1 MGFLDGIDQYLSGIF
16 GSSQSSA
23 PPVPPQ
29 AAMQMP
35 PVQTLEA
42 QPSAG
47 PGGFPPVAGMDSGP
61 TGQAQPSTATP
72 GPIQPPP
79 PTFPNGQ
86 VPMPQPNPNA
96 LPPSSGPTAGPPMSL
111 APPNPGGAPQPPPS
125 LPPQASPPM
134 PQPRP
139 QAPPGGGPANNPVL
153 NALFSQSNMQ
163 GVGKGLA
170 SVAQN
175 WNKPG
180 LAAFA
185 GSAGATME
193 GQAAANQEEQ
203 KHTLATRKQNFDEMS
218 NSFKDWIAAKQQD
231 STEKMR
237 DAQTKYLGA
246 RAEAIMNG
254 ASTGGT
260 GNNAMLNTPF
270 GKMVTID
277 KMVDA
282 RKESE
287 AKTMREAN
295 KGRTPDE
302 QSAAQKDLD
311 GKYEQLRQQQYQK
324 YGINPQ
330 AAEQMKKMGTG
341 APVKN
346 SDGTFQKNPD
356 GSYVFPQDSP
366 PFDTRNMT
374 IEQFNSHV
382 PVGAYYVGNDGKAYK
397 RTQAPGLGKQ
407 SEAAPN
413 YDDMQAMSAS

>member
-1 MGFLDGIDQYLSGIF
+1 MGFLDGIDQYLSGVF
-16 GSSQSSA
+16 GSPQPVQ
-23 PPVPPQ
+23 PPV
-29 AAMQMP
+29 QMP

-42 QPSAG
+42 NTNT
-47 PGGFPPVAGMDSGP
+47 GGFPPVQDLTSGP
-61 TGQAQPSTATP
+61 SAQPSTATP
-72 GPIQPPP
+72 TPIQPPA

-86 VPMPQPNPNA
+86 VPLPRPNPSAIPNVID
-96 LPPSSGPTAGPPMSL
+96 PSAGAPTSL
-111 APPNPGGAPQPPPS
+111 VPPNPSAQSPPS
-125 LPPQASPPM
+125 LPPQANVPM

-139 QAPPGGGPANNPVL
+139 QAPPSRPSDNPVL
-153 NALFSQSNMQ
+153 QSLFSQSNMQ

-175 WNKPG
+175 WNKPA

-185 GSAGATME
+185 GSAGNTME
-193 GQAAANQEEQ
+193 GQAAASQEEQ
-203 KHTLATRKQNFDEMS
+203 KHALATRKQNFDEIS
-218 NSFKDWIAAKQQD
+218 GDFRDWITAKQQD
-231 STEKMR
+231 STDKMR
-237 DAQTKYLGA
+237 AAQSKYLGA

-254 ASTGGT
+254 GSTTGGI
-260 GNNAMLNTPF
+260 GNNAGLNSPF
-270 GKMVTID
+270 GRMITID

-302 QSAAQKDLD
+302 QVAAQKDLD
-311 GKYEQLRQQQYQK
+311 NKFEQLRQQQYQK
-324 YGINPQ
+324 YGISPQ
-330 AAEQMKKMGTG
+330 VADQMKKMGTG

-346 SDGTFQKNPD
+346 ADGTYQKNPD

-366 PFDTRNMT
+366 PFDTRTMT
-374 IEQFNSHV
+374 EDQFHAHV
-382 PVGAYYVGNDGKAYK
+382 PMGAYYIGQDGQPYQ
-397 RTQAPGLGKQ
+397 RTRAPGFNKQ